1 MRKIFAYVVS
11 ILTIVMAIAMC
22 IPSVIDSSKFAME
35 YTGGFEVLYKVTS
48 ETDDVKNNEVAKTIS
63 DIQIFLFFN
72 RLSPPWC

>member
-11 ILTIVMAIAMC
+11 VLTIVMAIALC

-48 ETDDVKNNEVAKTIS
+48 KTDDVKDGKIAKTIS
-63 DIQIFLFFN
+63 DGMSKMLDIN
-72 RLSPPWC
+72 